1 MAKNNRW
8 LLPDGVE
15 EILPKQA
22 WQIESFQR
30 QALDLYRS
38 WGYELIIPPLIEYS
52 ESLLIAMGSDMDLQ
66 TFKLTDQLSG
76 RTLAIR
82 ADITP
87 QTARIDAHGWPQSG
101 PSRFCYIGTVVRTK
115 PKTQLSSR
123 LPIELGA
130 ELYGDASLHSDQESI
145 SLMLATIALAGVERV
160 HLDLGH
166 LGIYRGLV
174 EAAELPAD
182 QVALLTDAFERKAAT
197 EVKQILSENIS
208 DAQWID
214 MLAGL
219 VDLNGDLSV
228 LDKAKTLLA
237 KAPTKVK
244 QALDDLSSIAQWVS
258 QRFPA
263 TPIVLDLAEIRAYP
277 YHSGLVFAAY
287 IDGVGHSVAN
297 GGRFDGIGKAFGRS
311 RPATGFSVN
320 VNTLL
325 PQIFAEQ
332 EDDLIIAPQLDD
344 VALEQCIAA
353 LRAQGKRVVRELPE
367 AGMPSNCRYQLVLD
381 NAQWQVKTLN
391 KENNK

>member
-130 ELYGDASLHSDQESI
+130 ELYGDASLHSDQEAI

-174 EAAELPAD
+174 EATGLAAD
-182 QVALLTDAFERKAAT
+182 QITLLTDAFERKAAT
-197 EVKQILSENIS
+197 EVKQILCENLS
-208 DAQWID
+208 DQKLID
-214 MLAGL
+214 MLAAL
-219 VDLNGDLSV
+219 VELNGDLSV
-228 LDKAKTLLA
+228 LAKAKTILA
-237 KAPTKVK
+237 DAPAAVR
-244 QALDDLSSIAQWVS
+244 QALEDLDTIAQWVN
-258 QRFPA
+258 QRFPD
-263 TPIVLDLAEIRAYP
+263 TPIVLDLAEIRAYS
-277 YHSGLVFAAY
+277 YHTGLIFAAY

-311 RPATGFSVN
+311 RPATGFTVS

-332 EDDLIIAPQLDD
+332 DDDLIIAPHSDD
-344 VALEQCIAA
+344 TALEQCIAD
-353 LRAQGKRVVRELPE
+353 LRAQGKRVVRELPD
-367 AGMPSNCRYQLVLD
+367 AGKPSNCGYQLVL
-381 NAQWQVKTLN
+381 QEGEWQIQALN
-391 KENNK
+391 

>member
-22 WQIESFQR
+22 WQIDNFQR

-38 WGYELIIPPLIEYS
+38 WGYELVIPPLIEYS

-66 TFKLTDQLSG
+66 SFKLTDQLSG

-130 ELYGDASLHSDQESI
+130 ELYGDASLHSDKEAI

-174 EAAELPAD
+174 EEAGLSAD

-197 EVKQILSENIS
+197 EVKDILTKSLS
-208 DAQWID
+208 DQKLID
-214 MLAGL
+214 MLAAL
-219 VDLNGDLSV
+219 VELNGDLSV
-228 LDKAKTLLA
+228 LESARTVLA
-237 KAPTKVK
+237 DAPEKVK
-244 QALDDLSSIAQWVS
+244 QALEDVRAMAEWVS
-258 QRFPA
+258 QRFPE
-263 TPIVLDLAEIRAYP
+263 TPIVLDLAEIRAYS
-277 YHSGLVFAAY
+277 YHSGLIFAAY
-287 IDGVGHSVAN
+287 IDGVGHSIAN

-332 EDDLIIAPQLDD
+332 EDDLIVAPYIDD
-344 VALEQCIAA
+344 VSLDATIDRLREQG
-353 LRAQGKRVVRELPE
+353 RRVVRELPD
-367 AGMPSNCRYQLVLD
+367 AGMPSNCRYHLVQRDGEWQLEPFTKKS
-381 NAQWQVKTLN
+381 Q
-391 KENNK
+391 